1 MPYHHARY
9 PIRIII
15 DIQPIAVSYPGERQF
30 PAGGTTVSCR
40 GNDSFLQGERQF
52 PAMETVKQL
61 GVLSY
66 ELFRLIILF
75 ARHLFIISLRVTS
88 ITFKVG
94 QNFGSGSIY
103 FLVQH
108 VNPVRQAQLFARL

>member
-9 PIRIII
+9 PIRIIT

-30 PAGGTTVSCR
+30 PAGGTTVSCW
-40 GNDSFLQGERQF
+40 GNDSFLPGERQF

>member
-9 PIRIII
+9 PIRIIT
-15 DIQPIAVSYPGERQF
+15 DIQPIAVSYP
-30 PAGGTTVSCR
+30 
-40 GNDSFLQGERQF
+40 GERQF